1 MEGGGGGGREMVK
14 LLIVALSVFFQS
26 KSELNSNLNVILT
39 GARDKIELYIL
50 SYAWLRKQ
58 KKEATM
64 VSG

>member
-1 MEGGGGGGREMVK
+1 MGRGREMVK

-26 KSELNSNLNVILT
+26 KSELNVILT
-39 GARDKIELYIL
+39 GARDKIDHIIF
-50 SYAWLRKQ
+50 SYTKDDRLRKQ

>member
-1 MEGGGGGGREMVK
+1 MVK
-14 LLIVALSVFFQS
+14 TLIVALSVFFQS
-26 KSELNSNLNVILT
+26 KSELNPNLNVILT

>member
-1 MEGGGGGGREMVK
+1 MVK

-39 GARDKIELYIL
+39 GARDKMEHIIF
-50 SYAWLRKQ
+50 SYAKDDRLRKQ

>member
-1 MEGGGGGGREMVK
+1 MVK

-39 GARDKIELYIL
+39 GARDKIDHIIL
-50 SYAWLRKQ
+50 SYTKDDRLRKQ

>member
-1 MEGGGGGGREMVK
+1 MGGGREMVK

-39 GARDKIELYIL
+39 GARDKIDHIIF
-50 SYAWLRKQ
+50 SYTKHDRLRKQ
-58 KKEATM
+58 NKEATM